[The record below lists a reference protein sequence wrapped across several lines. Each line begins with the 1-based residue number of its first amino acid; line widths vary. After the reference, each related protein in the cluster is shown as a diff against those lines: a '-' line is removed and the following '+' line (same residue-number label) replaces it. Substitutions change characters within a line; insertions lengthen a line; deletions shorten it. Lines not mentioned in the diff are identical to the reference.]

1 MKDTQNITIVLL
13 LVTAAILLAMV
24 IGTYNAD
31 SANADVGMKSGSYVL
46 ISGERNS
53 SLDYLYVIE
62 MSTLTLNAYEY
73 NSRAGKGGGLD
84 VLDAGIR
91 LEKYFQED

>member
-13 LVTAAILLAMV
+13 LITAAILLAMV
-24 IGTYNAD
+24 IGTYNAAP
-31 SANADVGMKSGSYVL
+31 ANADIAMKSGSYAM

-53 SLDYLYVIE
+53 SVDYLYVIE

-84 VLDAGIR
+84 VFDAGIR
-91 LEKYFQED
+91 LEKYFEE